1 MGEQRFS
8 NFIEEHDAGRL
19 NDDLSTTMEELLNRL
34 QKRAGISG
42 TAKGEIT
49 LKLTFAVGENGR
61 TEIEATTTVKQPG
74 PPKSSDTKWV
84 TSDGELVGN
93 DPRQQKLN
101 LKTPAANDA
110 SLKIPGRN

>member
-49 LKLTFAVGENGR
+49 LKLAFAVGENGR

-110 SLKIPGRN
+110 PLKTPGRN